1 MHEPLSASTAADPA
15 AAKFDAWHPGL
26 DSEIPRALAP
36 LATIFRAEN
45 AFTGFHEVH
54 ELAHLTGLAAD
65 ELAIFRPERLVVHEL
80 LIRVTANLSVPDGPR
95 QEDLGIAFRRM
106 VQTILARHIEPH
118 MAEIVAAYE
127 TLRRALSDLIDA
139 ELGRAFAAVSGG
151 GAASAARP
159 RAGGLLGMLRRADRK
174 PEPARAEDDWDREER
189 IVREWSAGAQAR
201 DNPLRRAACR
211 ALARVASGV
220 RAQHGRLWGDRSLLA
235 PIALG
240 IACND
245 HGTEAVGALIEPH
258 LRRAAAAEGYRLL
271 PAQARPVVMNTK
283 GASASGKST
292 MRPLQRRLA
301 AELGLDWGDFAVISP
316 DIWRK
321 YLLDY
326 DALGAAYKYAGPF
339 AAAELAIVDHKLD
352 RYMARKAEH
361 AGMPHLL
368 IDRFRFD
375 SFAPDS
381 SEAGSNLLT
390 RFGREVYMFFMIT
403 PPHETVERAWR
414 RGLEFGRYKAVDD
427 TLAHNVEAYS
437 GMPDLFFT
445 WALREGMS
453 VHCEFLDNSV
463 PPGEQPRTIAFGRGG
478 ELNVLDVKCMLDVER
493 YRKIDIDAAG
503 PGAVYP
509 GGDAMAAAN
518 NTRFLAEC
526 IRRLP
531 AVNFADRDSGRVYA
545 RTEGGQLAWTDPEA
559 LARATADAETRA
571 GLLAVVPA
579 ALARDGATH
588 PPEVLRAD
596 RFHTLGEWGG
606 AIARSA
612 TETA

>member
-1 MHEPLSASTAADPA
+1 VTTAPA
-15 AAKFDAWHPGL
+15 ATEFDAWHPGL
-26 DSEIPRALAP
+26 DSEIPRGLAP
-36 LATIFRAEN
+36 LATLFRAEN

-54 ELAHLTGLAAD
+54 ELAHFTGLAVD
-65 ELAIFRPERLVVHEL
+65 ELAVFRPERLVVHEL
-80 LIRVTANLSVPDGPR
+80 LVRVTAELSVPDGPR
-95 QEDLGIAFRRM
+95 QEDLGIEFRRM
-106 VQTILARHIEPH
+106 VQTILERHIAPH
-118 MAEIVAAYE
+118 MADIVAAYE
-127 TLRRALSDLIDA
+127 TLRRALSDLIDVELSRALA
-139 ELGRAFAAVSGG
+139 EVAG
-151 GAASAARP
+151 GAPTAARP
-159 RAGGLLGMLRRADRK
+159 QAGGLLGLFRRAERS

-189 IVREWSAGAQAR
+189 IVRAWSAGAQAR

-211 ALARVASGV
+211 ALARVVSAV
-220 RAQHGRLWGDRSLLA
+220 RAQHGRLWGNEALLA

-258 LRRAAAAEGYRLL
+258 VRRAAQAEGYRLL
-271 PAQARPVVMNTK
+271 PAQERPVVMNTK

-301 AELGLDWGDFAVISP
+301 AELGLDWGDFAVVSP

-326 DALGAAYKYAGPF
+326 GALGAAYKYAGAF
-339 AAAELAIVDHKLD
+339 TAGELAIVDHKLD

-390 RFGREVYMFFMIT
+390 RFGREIYMFFMIT

-414 RGLEFGRYKAVDD
+414 RGLEVGRYKAVDD

-445 WALREGMS
+445 WALREGVS

-463 PPGEQPRTIAFGRGG
+463 PPGEQPRTVAFGRGG

-493 YRKIDIDAAG
+493 YRKIDIGAAS

-509 GGDAMAAAN
+509 GGDAMAAGSNAQ
-518 NTRFLAEC
+518 FLAEC
-526 IRRLP
+526 VRRLP

-545 RTEGGQLAWTDPEA
+545 RTEAGRLAWTDPEVI
-559 LARATADAETRA
+559 ARATGDAETRA
-571 GLLAVVPA
+571 GLLAVVPE
-579 ALARDGATH
+579 ALGHAGPQRPA
-588 PPEVLRAD
+588 ELLRAD
-596 RFHTLGEWGG
+596 RFQTLGQWG
-606 AIARSA
+606 AALPRASA
-612 TETA
+612 AERPA